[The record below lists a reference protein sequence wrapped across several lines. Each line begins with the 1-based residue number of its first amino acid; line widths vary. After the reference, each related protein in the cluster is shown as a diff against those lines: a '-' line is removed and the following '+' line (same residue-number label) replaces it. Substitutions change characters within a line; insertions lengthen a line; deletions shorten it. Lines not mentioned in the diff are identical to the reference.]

1 LNIVCGDAVMFVIR
15 CDGGDGVVE
24 KVGKVEVE
32 WVLAY

>member
-1 LNIVCGDAVMFVIR
+1 MFVMR
-15 CDGGDGVVE
+15 CDGGDGVVEKVE